1 MDKPSEVRKKLF
13 EVLGYQP
20 NLPIPGVVT
29 KVNGDVC
36 EVLIGNDYT
45 ATDVKLKAT
54 IDAVGNNELLL
65 SPKVGSNVL
74 LLSLS
79 GDFNNLTLVKM
90 DELEL
95 FQFKQ
100 GDVSVAVGTDG
111 LLEVKKGSVSL
122 FSLLTQLAT
131 TIKAITVATPV
142 GPSGTPLPPT
152 LQKVKAFEDDLK
164 TLLK

>member
-1 MDKPSEVRKKLF
+1 MDKPSEVRKKLL

-54 IDAVGNNELLL
+54 IDAGNNELLL
-65 SPKVGSNVL
+65 SPKVGSNVI

-142 GPSGTPLPPT
+142 GPSGTPLTPT
-152 LQKVKAFEDDLK
+152 LQNVKVFEDDLK
-164 TLLK
+164 ILLK